1 MQNLLTKSSS
11 TLSTAPFFAQCVS
24 FHVGDLICLI
34 YLKMF
39 RFNLVSLAPSTI
51 TYQNLIPVVY
61 AENLHRSVYGSKP
74 LYPVAT
80 YYKPG
85 EIVTTTITVII
96 IVIITAIIQ

>member
-1 MQNLLTKSSS
+1 
-11 TLSTAPFFAQCVS
+11 
-24 FHVGDLICLI
+24 
-34 YLKMF
+34 MF

-51 TYQNLIPVVY
+51 RYQNLIPVVY
-61 AENLHRSVYGSKP
+61 AEKLNRPVYGSKA

-85 EIVTTTITVII
+85 EIVTTTIIVMI